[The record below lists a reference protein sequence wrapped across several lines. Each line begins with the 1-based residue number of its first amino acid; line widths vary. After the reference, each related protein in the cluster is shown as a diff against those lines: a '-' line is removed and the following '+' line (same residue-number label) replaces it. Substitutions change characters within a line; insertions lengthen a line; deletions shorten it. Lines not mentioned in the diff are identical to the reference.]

1 MSAKN
6 FSFIIAAGGQGS
18 RLGAKKQFM
27 TLDGKA
33 LWQWSADEAEKLK
46 NSGIDEIILIIP
58 KDYDPEKI
66 SWNSA
71 LPFKI
76 VHGGNTRSESVLNGL
91 NASSCDYVLI
101 HDAARPFANKDLF
114 QALMDSTDELTGAI
128 PVLRV
133 ADALKKIDDD
143 KKISIVNRDELFITQ
158 TPQSFPRKK
167 LIEAVQ
173 KNLNAKD
180 EAESWLNSGYKLNA
194 VEGLKLNFKITWQE
208 DMAMAQALT
217 NLRNEKITRTG
228 IGYDVHQLVPERK
241 LILGGVLIKDS
252 PLGLL
257 GHSDADLLI
266 HAIMDSILGAA
277 GLEDIGNIFPASDE
291 KFRNAD
297 SIELLKEI
305 LKLVNA
311 HGWSVEFVDAV
322 VEAQVPRLNKYREE
336 IKNNLEKFFDA
347 NIKFKSAENLNDS
360 GRGLSM
366 TCWACAT
373 LSRLN
378 SKEI

>member
-1 MSAKN
+1 MNVKN

-18 RLGAKKQFM
+18 RLGAKKQFLK
-27 TLDGKA
+27 LDGKV
-33 LWQWSADEAEKLK
+33 LWQWSADEAAKLK
-46 NSGIDEIILIIP
+46 DSGINEIVLTVP
-58 KDYDPEKI
+58 KDYDLSGI
-66 SWNSA
+66 SWEA
-71 LPFKI
+71 PLPFKI
-76 VHGGNTRSESVLNGL
+76 IPGGDTRSESVLNGL
-91 NASSCDYVLI
+91 NAAECDYVLI
-101 HDAARPFANKDLF
+101 HDAARPFAGENLF
-114 QALMDSTDELTGAI
+114 LSLMNATDELTGAI
-128 PVLRV
+128 PVMKV
-133 ADALKKIDDD
+133 PDALKKINAENE
-143 KKISIVNRDELFITQ
+143 ISIVNRDELFITQ

-173 KNLNAKD
+173 KDLNAKD
-180 EAESWLNSGYKLNA
+180 EAESWLSSGYKLNT
-194 VEGLKLNFKITWQE
+194 VEGSKFNFKITWQE
-208 DMAMAQALT
+208 DMTMAEALI
-217 NLRNEKITRTG
+217 NNNKITRTG

-241 LILGGVLIKDS
+241 LILGGVWIKNS

-257 GHSDADLLI
+257 GHSDADLLT
-266 HAIMDSILGAA
+266 HAVMDSILGAA

-297 SIELLKEI
+297 SIELLKEV
-305 LKLVNA
+305 LSLVHA
-311 HGWSVEFVDAV
+311 QGWHVDFVDAV

-336 IKNNLEKFFDA
+336 IKNSLGRFFDV

-378 SKEI
+378 LKEN

>member
-1 MSAKN
+1 MSAEN

-27 TLDGKA
+27 DLGGKV
-33 LWQWSADEAEKLK
+33 LWQWSADEAAKLK
-46 NSGIDEIILIIP
+46 DSGIGEIILIIP

-66 SWNSA
+66 SWDA
-71 LPFKI
+71 PLPFKI
-76 VHGGNTRSESVLNGL
+76 VRGGNTRSESVLNGL
-91 NASSCDYVLI
+91 NAAGCDFVLI
-101 HDAARPFANKDLF
+101 HDAARPFADKNLF
-114 QALMDSTDELTGAI
+114 LSLMDATDEMTGAV

-133 ADALKKIDDD
+133 SDALKKIDSE
-143 KKISIVNRDELFITQ
+143 KNISAVDRDGLFITQ
-158 TPQSFPRKK
+158 TPQSFPKEK
-167 LIEAVQ
+167 LIEAVR

-180 EAESWLNSGYKLNA
+180 EAESWLNAGHKLNA
-194 VEGLKLNFKITWQE
+194 VGGLKLNFKITWQE
-208 DMAMAQALT
+208 DMAMAEALI
-217 NLRNEKITRTG
+217 NAKKITRTG

-257 GHSDADLLI
+257 GHSDADLLT
-266 HAIMDSILGAA
+266 HAVMDSILGAA

-291 KFRNAD
+291 KFKNAD
-297 SIELLKEI
+297 SIGLLKEI
-305 LKLVNA
+305 LSLVHA
-311 HGWSVEFVDAV
+311 QGWHVDFVDAV

-336 IKNNLEKFFDA
+336 IKNNLGRFFDA
-347 NIKFKSAENLNDS
+347 NVKFKSAEKLNDS

-366 TCWACAT
+366 ACWACAT

-378 SKEI
+378 LKED